1 MYPVQDR
8 VKGHNQLRNLLAARA
23 KTVGLQ
29 PEVEKK
35 NLLPPRPEHQG
46 GAEDCHCSPHVGSRP
61 ASQRQPAVD
70 IDGTVFVPLA
80 PQIQAAPDFGSYD
93 VTGFNQFEQYLA
105 KNGKKQP
112 KAESVI
118 TQAILRKYAK

>member
-23 KTVGLQ
+23 NTMGLQ

-46 GAEDCHCSPHVGSRP
+46 GAEDCHCSPHVGTRP
-61 ASQRQPAVD
+61 ASQRQPAID
-70 IDGTVFVPLA
+70 IDGTVLVPLA

-93 VTGFNQFEQYLA
+93 VTGFNQFEQLSCQDWKEAA
-105 KNGKKQP
+105 KGRISDHPRNLEK
-112 KAESVI
+112 VC
-118 TQAILRKYAK
+118 